1 VRFDWRGLV
10 ALVLALGVVGVLI
23 AGAVG
28 SILNHDRTVTSDEI
42 ATIATVLGAAIGA
55 VAVYLGGRP
64 PSGPPGS
71 VGPTGDES
79 TEDR

>member
-1 VRFDWRGLV
+1 VRFDWRGPV
-10 ALVLALGVVGVLI
+10 ALVLALGVVAVLI
-23 AGAVG
+23 IGAVAGA
-28 SILNHDRTVTSDEI
+28 LNHDRYLTTEEI
-42 ATIATVLGAAIGA
+42 STISTVLGAAIGG

-64 PSGPPGS
+64 PPPPPGS